1 MPLEVR
7 LPPFGPGDRSI
18 ILKNRKPNKSKEPIR
33 LISKS
38 PVNSKLKWRGII
50 YRIRNKE
57 GREERKIGTIQVT
70 NYIGNSM
77 EKFPYL

>member
-1 MPLEVR
+1 LPLEVR

-18 ILKNRKPNKSKEPIR
+18 ILKNRKSNKSKE
-33 LISKS
+33 SVNKS

-57 GREERKIGTIQVT
+57 GREERKIGTIQIT